1 MSAADLGII
10 GLQIVL
16 PLALLVWF
24 GFAPIRSTLGH
35 WLQFASTGLALIAL
49 CFAPPW
55 LALPWWTPVAYLA
68 IWFSTVLVHI
78 ISRRISSSRGF
89 PSRASA
95 WASLVLF
102 GLLGMLSGVVSVTAL
117 SGRWAHGGA
126 AIDLAFPLG
135 PGVYLVANG
144 GSRDIVNAHFL
155 TLNPATERQRAYRG
169 QSYGVDLVKLGGFGL
184 RAPGWRPREP
194 ARYEIFGEPVL
205 APCAGA
211 VLSAGDGMPD
221 MPVPEQ
227 DRSRLEGNYVFLD
240 CDGVGVLLAH
250 FQNGS
255 LRVETGD
262 RVVVGEQVALAG
274 NSGQSGEPHLH
285 IHAQRLAD
293 NAAMFSGEP
302 LFISFDG
309 RFPVRNDRIAVST
322 R

>member
-1 MSAADLGII
+1 
-10 GLQIVL
+10 V
-16 PLALLVWF
+16 
-24 GFAPIRSTLGH
+24 
-35 WLQFASTGLALIAL
+35 LIAL

-55 LALPWWTPVAYLA
+55 LAPPWWTPFVYLA
-68 IWFSTVLVHI
+68 IWFAALLGHMRNRQ
-78 ISRRISSSRGF
+78 ISFSRGF
-89 PSRASA
+89 PRGPAA
-95 WASLVLF
+95 WVSLVLF
-102 GLLGMLSGVVSVTAL
+102 GLLGILSGVVSASAL

-126 AIDLAFPLG
+126 VIDLAFPLG

-144 GSRDIVNAHFL
+144 GSREIVNAHFL

-184 RAPGWRPREP
+184 RAPGWRPRDP

-227 DRSRLEGNYVFLD
+227 DRSRLEGNYVFID